1 MISDRDVVRSTLQA
15 YADKDREAI
24 ERLIAEDFHFSS
36 PLDNRIDR
44 DTYFRLCWPNSQHME
59 DFEIGRMASD
69 GDAVFVTYIG
79 TVSGRRFRNTEVHT
93 LRDGKVVEVEV
104 YFGWNV
110 PHDVAKGEHA
120 DPKTEPAPA

>member
-1 MISDRDVVRSTLQA
+1 MISDQDVVRATLQA
-15 YADKDREAI
+15 YVDKDRDAI

-44 DTYFRLCWPNSQHME
+44 GTYFRLCWPNSQHME
-59 DFEIGRMASD
+59 DFEIVRMATD
-69 GDAVFVTYIG
+69 RDAVFVTYIG
-79 TVSGRRFRNTEVHT
+79 TVSGRRFRNTEVHR

-110 PHDVAKGEHA
+110 PHDVAEGEHA
-120 DPKTEPAPA
+120 DPKTEPASA

>member
-1 MISDRDVVRSTLQA
+1 MTSDEDAVRGTLQA
-15 YADKDREAI
+15 YVDKDRDAI

-44 DTYFRLCWPNSQHME
+44 DAYFRLCWPNSRHME
-59 DFEIGRMASD
+59 DFEIVRLTADRGT
-69 GDAVFVTYIG
+69 VFVTYIG
-79 TVSGRRFRNTEVHT
+79 TVSGLRFRNTEVHT

-110 PHDVAKGEHA
+110 PHDVAAGEHA
-120 DPKTEPAPA
+120 EPKEESADA